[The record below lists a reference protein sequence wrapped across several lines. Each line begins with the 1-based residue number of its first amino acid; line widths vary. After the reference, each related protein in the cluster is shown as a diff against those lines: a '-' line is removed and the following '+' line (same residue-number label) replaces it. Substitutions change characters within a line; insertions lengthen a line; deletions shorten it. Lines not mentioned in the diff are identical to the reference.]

1 MFALFLATC
10 LLSSEI
16 PKVHASQEDTAIPEG
31 STEQSIPNELEI
43 LDETEDFIETESPD
57 TPDDNIETENP
68 DIPDDNVETENPD
81 IPDDNIEMVNP
92 DTPDD
97 NVETENPDI
106 PDDNI
111 EIENP
116 DTPDDNIET
125 ESPIIPD
132 DSIEMVSPDV
142 SDDNIEMV
150 NPDTS
155 DDNIETESP
164 IIPDDSIEMVS
175 PDIPKDT
182 TIPETPIQPEIPNE
196 IENPDEQEENIAPFS
211 IEPRANGE
219 IPTQQEASD
228 IIMAFQEKE
237 GFKHGTTWTDSTNI
251 PGTNS
256 PNYTYKGGPLSI
268 GGANITT
275 GTGCAAFSF
284 ILNDAIFGGAFEARA
299 LSTGSFKLS
308 DVKIGDILRVKGNSH
323 SVIVLQTTN
332 DGAIVAEANYN
343 KQVHWGRTLTKS
355 EVEAADFL
363 VTCYPEVYNPDDPD
377 ADKPVEGGSGTLGAN
392 LTWTLTQGGKLTI
405 SGNGAMPDFASNTDQ
420 PWNKFNDQILTIVI
434 EDGVTNIGNN
444 AFYNS
449 NAFSVSIPNTVNTI
463 GNNAFRG
470 SSITSVTIPSS
481 VETINS
487 DAFRE
492 CSKIRS
498 VTVSD
503 GVKTIGERVFQGCT
517 QLTSVELPASIE
529 SVGGGAFFNCTKLES
544 VIFAPSNGNNAV
556 TMGAD
561 MFSGCHVLNNVTL
574 PSKADC
580 ISNGMFTSCISLP
593 SINIPQGVQNIGER
607 AFSSCGQLTKI
618 TIPKTVT
625 QIGTAA
631 FASCGSLKD
640 IYFNGSEAEW
650 NNIRK
655 IGDSQSIAAGRTI
668 HYNAYTLTVENGT
681 GGGGYEAGNIVTIT
695 AAAPDGKVF
704 DKWTSD
710 NADVNF
716 ADATSPTTT
725 FTMPAANVTVT
736 ATYKEEGTTPPEPSE
751 KYTLTVENGTGDG
764 EYEAGE
770 TINITATVL
779 DGKAFK
785 EWTSDNGGSFANAK
799 SASTTFTMPAAN
811 VTITATYQD
820 VSKPDP
826 TKEYQLTVN
835 NGSGSGNYDDGD
847 IVEITAKAP
856 EAGKVFDK
864 WTSDNTDVK
873 FADVTS
879 ASTTFTMP
887 ATDVTITATYKNVPS
902 PDVPTKPQKPQ
913 NVTINKTSAELN
925 VQETLDLQAAVVPS
939 TFSQDIIWSIDNEKL
954 AELTVDASKPT
965 IAKITAK
972 AQGTVIVTAKSKAYP
987 ELSANCTIDI
997 KGNSSNLADLNDTI
1011 AKISAVNYDV
1021 SGKTVNTKAKAEKWI
1036 KEKIDALKSEDI
1048 TIDSID
1054 ITDFTPAKSKEKGS
1068 FTFTV
1073 TLSKGEGKDKVTL
1086 TSDVLNGVIAKI
1098 GGSSSGGGGG
1108 SSSSSSSSSN
1118 NGSSS
1123 SNNTGNNK
1131 SENTNNETANNV
1143 NEDTNN
1149 ENINNINNTNNT
1161 TSNTSSQNTSVDKF
1175 VDVSNHWATDSIQ
1188 FVVEK
1193 GYFAGTS
1200 ENSFSPDVPM
1210 TRAMIV
1216 SVLGRVANVQG
1227 NITTKFSDI
1236 NQSQYYAPFIGWALE
1251 NGIASGVSETEFNP
1265 NANVT
1270 REQLAVM
1277 VSNFIKSQGYA
1288 LNTEKEAVFTDNA
1301 NISPWAVESVEFMVK
1316 AGILNGRTD
1325 GSFDP
1330 KGVATRAEVA
1340 TILKL
1345 FLEKV
1350 NK

>member
-1 MFALFLATC
+1 MKKQQMFALFLATC

-116 DTPDDNIET
+116 DTP
-125 ESPIIPD
+125 
-132 DSIEMVSPDV
+132 
-142 SDDNIEMV
+142 
-150 NPDTS
+150 

>member
-116 DTPDDNIET
+116 DTP
-125 ESPIIPD
+125 
-132 DSIEMVSPDV
+132 
-142 SDDNIEMV
+142 
-150 NPDTS
+150 

>member
-1 MFALFLATC
+1 M
-10 LLSSEI
+10 
-16 PKVHASQEDTAIPEG
+16 V
-31 STEQSIPNELEI
+31 N
-43 LDETEDFIETESPD
+43 PD
-57 TPDDNIETENP
+57 TPDDNI
-68 DIPDDNVETENPD
+68 ETENPD

-97 NVETENPDI
+97 NIEIESPII

-111 EIENP
+111 EMISPDVSDDNIEIESPIVPDDNIEMVNP

-132 DSIEMVSPDV
+132 DSIE
-142 SDDNIEMV
+142 I
-150 NPDTS
+150 
-155 DDNIETESP
+155 
-164 IIPDDSIEMVS
+164 VS

-219 IPTQQEASD
+219 VPTQQEAYD
-228 IIMAFQEKE
+228 IMIAFQEKE

-308 DVKIGDILRVKGNSH
+308 DVKVGDILRVEGNSH

-363 VTCYPEVYNPDDPD
+363 VTCYPEGYNPDDPD
-377 ADKPVEGGSGTLGAN
+377 ADKPIEGGSGTLGAN

-405 SGNGAMPDFASNTDQ
+405 SGNGAMPDFEGIDIDQ
-420 PWNKFNDQILTIVI
+420 PWKDYKDKILTIVI

-556 TMGAD
+556 TMGED

-580 ISNGMFTSCISLP
+580 ISNGMFTSCSSLP
-593 SINIPQGVQNIGER
+593 SINIPQGASEIKGN
-607 AFSSCGQLTKI
+607 AFASCQSLTKI
-618 TIPKTVT
+618 TIPSTVT
-625 QIGTAA
+625 KIGTGA
-631 FASCGSLKD
+631 FGSCRILQD
-640 IYFNGSEAEW
+640 IYFSGSEAEW
-650 NNIRK
+650 NAINK
-655 IGDSQSIAAGRTI
+655 TADVTVALKNVTI
-668 HYNAYTLTVENGT
+668 HYNAYTLTVKNGA

-695 AAAPDGKVF
+695 AAVPDGKVF
-704 DKWTSD
+704 KEWTSD
-710 NADVNF
+710 NGGSF
-716 ADATSPTTT
+716 TDAKSPTTT

-736 ATYKEEGTTPPEPSE
+736 ATYQEEGTTPPEPSE

-826 TKEYQLTVN
+826 AKEYQLTVN

-864 WTSDNTDVK
+864 WTSDNTDVN

-997 KGNSSNLADLNDTI
+997 NGNSSNLADLNDTI

-1036 KEKIDALKSEDI
+1036 KEKIDALKSADI

-1054 ITDFTPAKSKEKGS
+1054 ITDFTPAKSKDKGS

-1098 GGSSSGGGGG
+1098 GSSSSGGGGG

-1123 SNNTGNNK
+1123 SNNNGNNK

-1227 NITTKFSDI
+1227 NITTKFSDV

-1277 VSNFIKSQGYA
+1277 VSNFMKSQGYV

-1301 NISPWAVESVEFMVK
+1301 NISSWAVESVEFMVK